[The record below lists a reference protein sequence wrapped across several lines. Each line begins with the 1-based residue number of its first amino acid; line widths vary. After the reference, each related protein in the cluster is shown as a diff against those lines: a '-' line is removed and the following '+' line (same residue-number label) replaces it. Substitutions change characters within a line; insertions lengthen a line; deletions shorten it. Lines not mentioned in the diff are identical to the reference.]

1 LISKCDIMGIQRR
14 VLLVFLLLGLVSLFA
29 DIVYE
34 GGRSISGA
42 YLAEIKAPILATAL
56 VGTGEFLGLI
66 FRLFSGYI
74 ATIFQSST
82 VLWGST
88 LLGYLITSLSIP
100 MIAFA
105 PTWHD
110 VVALYVVE
118 RLGKGLRTP
127 TRDVIVAEVSEG
139 IGVGKGF
146 GIHELLDQVGAFVG
160 PILVSILLTLYGY
173 RIAYLTLIIPGITS
187 VILVVTAWRLYPT
200 LKSTSVRKSKLVVR
214 GYSRLFWIYTLATSI
229 LALGFMHWSIASY
242 YLKIRGVVSS
252 TEIGLIYAIAMLVDA
267 VVAVP
272 LGILFDKIKFKT
284 LLMIPTL
291 TPLFILLIMYAP
303 HELIYF
309 SAIPWGIVMCSE
321 ESIMRASIALLVEP
335 PKRPLAYGFF
345 GLVFGFM
352 WAVGG
357 YIYTVIIDKPLLT
370 LIYVLTTSI
379 TSLYL
384 YITLIRHTIKS

>member
-1 LISKCDIMGIQRR
+1 

-29 DIVYE
+29 DVVYE
-34 GGRSISGA
+34 GGRSVSGA
-42 YLAEIKAPILATAL
+42 YLAELKAPVVATAL
-56 VGTGEFLGLI
+56 VGVGEFLGLV

-74 ATIFQSST
+74 ATMLQSPT

-105 PTWHD
+105 PTWHE
-110 VVALYVVE
+110 VVVLYIIE

-127 TRDVIVAEVSEG
+127 TRDVIIAEVSEG

-146 GIHELLDQVGAFVG
+146 GIHELLDQVGAFLG
-160 PILVSILLTLYGY
+160 PTLVSILITFYGY
-173 RIAYLTLIIPGITS
+173 RVAYLTLLIPGIIS
-187 VILVVTAWRLYPT
+187 VLLVVTAWRLYPK
-200 LKSTSVRKSKLVVR
+200 LRSTSVKSPKLVVR
-214 GYSRLFWIYTLATSI
+214 GYSSLFWIYTLATSV

-242 YLKIRGVVSS
+242 YLKIRGVVGDA
-252 TEIGLIYAIAMLVDA
+252 EIGFIYAIAMLVDA

-272 LGILFDKIKFKT
+272 LGILFDKVRFKT
-284 LLMIPTL
+284 LLMIPAL
-291 TPLFILLIMYAP
+291 TPVFIVLIMYAP
-303 HELIYF
+303 HELLYF

-321 ESIMRASIALLVEP
+321 ESVMRASIALLVEP

-357 YIYTVIIDKPLLT
+357 YIYTVLIDKPLYML
-370 LIYVLTTSI
+370 LYAIVTSI
-379 TSLYL
+379 ASIYL
-384 YITLIRHTIKS
+384 YITLIIRSSKS

>member
-1 LISKCDIMGIQRR
+1 MSTQRR
-14 VLLVFLLLGLVSLFA
+14 VLLVFLLLSLVSLFA
-29 DIVYE
+29 DVVYE
-34 GGRSISGA
+34 GGRSVSGA
-42 YLAEIKAPILATAL
+42 YLAELKAPVVATAL
-56 VGTGEFLGLI
+56 VGVGEFLGLV

-74 ATIFQSST
+74 ATMLQSPT

-105 PTWHD
+105 PTWHE
-110 VVALYVVE
+110 VVVLYIIE

-127 TRDVIVAEVSEG
+127 TRDVIIAEVSEG

-146 GIHELLDQVGAFVG
+146 GIHELLDQVGAFLG
-160 PILVSILLTLYGY
+160 PTLVSILITFYGY
-173 RIAYLTLIIPGITS
+173 RVAYLTLIIPGIIS
-187 VILVVTAWRLYPT
+187 VLLVVTAWRLYPK
-200 LKSTSVRKSKLVVR
+200 LRSTSVKSPKLVVR
-214 GYSRLFWIYTLATSI
+214 GYGSLFWIYTLATSV

-242 YLKIRGVVSS
+242 YLKIRGVVGDA
-252 TEIGLIYAIAMLVDA
+252 EIGFIYAIAMLVDA

-272 LGILFDKIKFKT
+272 LGILFDKVRFKT
-284 LLMIPTL
+284 LLMIPAL
-291 TPLFILLIMYAP
+291 TPVFIVLIMYAP
-303 HELIYF
+303 HELLYF

-321 ESIMRASIALLVEP
+321 ESVMRASIALLVEP

-357 YIYTVIIDKPLLT
+357 YIYTVLIDKPLYML
-370 LIYVLTTSI
+370 LYAIVTSI
-379 TSLYL
+379 ASIYL
-384 YITLIRHTIKS
+384 YITLIIRSSKS

>member
-1 LISKCDIMGIQRR
+1 

-29 DIVYE
+29 DVVYE
-34 GGRSISGA
+34 GGRSVSGA
-42 YLAEIKAPILATAL
+42 YLAELKAPVVATAL
-56 VGTGEFLGLI
+56 VGVGEFLGLV

-74 ATIFQSST
+74 ATTLQSST

-105 PTWHD
+105 PTWHE
-110 VVALYVVE
+110 VVALYIIE

-146 GIHELLDQVGAFVG
+146 GIHELLDQVGAFLG
-160 PILVSILLTLYGY
+160 PTLVSILITFYGY
-173 RIAYLTLIIPGITS
+173 RVAYLTLIIPGIIS
-187 VILVVTAWRLYPT
+187 VLLVVTAWRLYPK
-200 LKSTSVRKSKLVVR
+200 LRSTSVKSPKLVVK
-214 GYSRLFWIYTLATSI
+214 GYSSLFWIYTLATSV

-242 YLKIRGVVSS
+242 YLKIRGVVGDA
-252 TEIGLIYAIAMLVDA
+252 EIGFIYAIAMLVDA
-267 VVAVP
+267 VVAAP
-272 LGILFDKIKFKT
+272 LGILFDKIRFKT
-284 LLMIPTL
+284 LLMIPAL
-291 TPLFILLIMYAP
+291 TPVFIVLIMYAP
-303 HELIYF
+303 HELLYF

-321 ESIMRASIALLVEP
+321 ESVMRASIALLVEP

-357 YIYTVIIDKPLLT
+357 YIYTVLIDKPLYML
-370 LIYVLTTSI
+370 LYAIMTSI
-379 TSLYL
+379 ASIYL
-384 YITLIRHTIKS
+384 YITLIIRSSKS

>member
-1 LISKCDIMGIQRR
+1 MSTQRR

-29 DIVYE
+29 DVVYE
-34 GGRSISGA
+34 GGRSVSGA
-42 YLAEIKAPILATAL
+42 YLAELKAPVVATAL
-56 VGTGEFLGLI
+56 VGVGEFLGLV

-74 ATIFQSST
+74 ATMLQSPT

-105 PTWHD
+105 PTWHE
-110 VVALYVVE
+110 VVVLYIIE

-146 GIHELLDQVGAFVG
+146 GIHELLDQVGAFLG
-160 PILVSILLTLYGY
+160 PTLVSILITFYGY
-173 RIAYLTLIIPGITS
+173 RVAYLTLLIPGIIS
-187 VILVVTAWRLYPT
+187 VLLVVTAWRLYPK
-200 LKSTSVRKSKLVVR
+200 LRSTSVKSPKLVVR
-214 GYSRLFWIYTLATSI
+214 GYGSLFWIYTLATSV

-242 YLKIRGVVSS
+242 YLKIRGVVGDA
-252 TEIGLIYAIAMLVDA
+252 EIGFIYAIAMLVDA

-272 LGILFDKIKFKT
+272 LGILFDKVRFKT
-284 LLMIPTL
+284 LLMIPAL
-291 TPLFILLIMYAP
+291 TPVFIVLIMYAP
-303 HELIYF
+303 HELLYF

-321 ESIMRASIALLVEP
+321 ESVMRASIALLVEP

-357 YIYTVIIDKPLLT
+357 YIYTVLIDKPLYML
-370 LIYVLTTSI
+370 LYAIVTSI
-379 TSLYL
+379 ASIYL
-384 YITLIRHTIKS
+384 YITLIIRSSKS

>member
-1 LISKCDIMGIQRR
+1 MSTQRR

-29 DIVYE
+29 DVVYE
-34 GGRSISGA
+34 GGRSVSGA
-42 YLAEIKAPILATAL
+42 YLAEIKAPVVATAL
-56 VGTGEFLGLI
+56 VGVGEFLGLA

-74 ATIFQSST
+74 ATILQSST

-110 VVALYVVE
+110 VVVLYIIE
-118 RLGKGLRTP
+118 RLGKGLRAP

-146 GIHELLDQVGAFVG
+146 GIHELLDQVGAFLG
-160 PILVSILLTLYGY
+160 PVLVSILLTLYGY
-173 RIAYLTLIIPGITS
+173 RVAYLTLIIPGMIS
-187 VILVVTAWRLYPT
+187 VLLVATAWRLHPK

-214 GYSRLFWIYTLATSI
+214 GYSKSFWIYTLATSV
-229 LALGFMHWSIASY
+229 LVLGFMHWSIASY
-242 YLKIRGVVSS
+242 YLKIRGVVSDA
-252 TEIGLIYAIAMLVDA
+252 EIGFIYAIAMFVDA
-267 VVAVP
+267 IVAVP
-272 LGILFDKIKFKT
+272 LGVLFDKVKFKT
-284 LLMIPTL
+284 LLTIPAL
-291 TPLFILLIMYAP
+291 TPVFIVLIMYAP

-309 SAIPWGIVMCSE
+309 SAIPWGIIMCSE
-321 ESIMRASIALLVEP
+321 ESIMRATIALLVEP
-335 PKRPLAYGFF
+335 SKRPLAYGFF

-357 YIYTVIIDKPLLT
+357 YIYVAILDKPLYM

-379 TSLYL
+379 TSTYL
-384 YITLIRHTIKS
+384 YITLINVFQEAPVI

>member
-1 LISKCDIMGIQRR
+1 MSTQRR

-29 DIVYE
+29 DVVYE
-34 GGRSISGA
+34 GGRSVSGA
-42 YLAEIKAPILATAL
+42 YLAELKAPVVATAL
-56 VGTGEFLGLI
+56 VGVGEFLGLV

-74 ATIFQSST
+74 ATTLQSPT

-105 PTWHD
+105 PTWHE
-110 VVALYVVE
+110 VVVLYIIE

-146 GIHELLDQVGAFVG
+146 GIHELLDQVGAFLG
-160 PILVSILLTLYGY
+160 PTLVSILITFYGY
-173 RIAYLTLIIPGITS
+173 RVAYLTLIIPGIIS
-187 VILVVTAWRLYPT
+187 VVLVVTAWRLYPK
-200 LKSTSVRKSKLVVR
+200 LRSTSVKSPKLVVR
-214 GYSRLFWIYTLATSI
+214 GYSSLFWIYTLATSV

-242 YLKIRGVVSS
+242 YLKIRGVVGDA
-252 TEIGLIYAIAMLVDA
+252 EIGFIYAIAMLVDA

-272 LGILFDKIKFKT
+272 LGILFDKVRFKT
-284 LLMIPTL
+284 LLMIPAL
-291 TPLFILLIMYAP
+291 TPVFIVLIMYAP
-303 HELIYF
+303 HELLYF

-321 ESIMRASIALLVEP
+321 ESVMRASIALLVEP

-357 YIYTVIIDKPLLT
+357 YIYTVLIDKPLYML
-370 LIYVLTTSI
+370 LYAIVTSI
-379 TSLYL
+379 ASIYL
-384 YITLIRHTIKS
+384 YITLIIRSSKS

>member
-1 LISKCDIMGIQRR
+1 M
-14 VLLVFLLLGLVSLFA
+14 LLVFLLLSLVSLFA
-29 DIVYE
+29 DVVYE
-34 GGRSISGA
+34 GGRSVSGA
-42 YLAEIKAPILATAL
+42 YLAELKAPVVATAL
-56 VGTGEFLGLI
+56 VGVGEFLGLV

-74 ATIFQSST
+74 ATTLQSPT

-105 PTWHD
+105 PTWHE
-110 VVALYVVE
+110 VVVLYIIE

-127 TRDVIVAEVSEG
+127 TRDVIIAEVSEG

-146 GIHELLDQVGAFVG
+146 GIHELLDQVGAFLG
-160 PILVSILLTLYGY
+160 PTLVSILITFYGY
-173 RIAYLTLIIPGITS
+173 RVAYLTLIIPGIIS
-187 VILVVTAWRLYPT
+187 VLLVVTAWRLYPK
-200 LKSTSVRKSKLVVR
+200 LRSTSVKSPKLVVR
-214 GYSRLFWIYTLATSI
+214 GYSSLFWIYTLATSV

-242 YLKIRGVVSS
+242 YLKIRGVVGDA
-252 TEIGLIYAIAMLVDA
+252 EIGFIYAIAMLVDA

-272 LGILFDKIKFKT
+272 LGILFDKVRFKT
-284 LLMIPTL
+284 LLMTPAL
-291 TPLFILLIMYAP
+291 TPVFIVLIMYAP
-303 HELIYF
+303 HELLYF

-321 ESIMRASIALLVEP
+321 ESVMRASIALLVEP

-357 YIYTVIIDKPLLT
+357 YIYTVLIDKPLYML
-370 LIYVLTTSI
+370 LYAIVTSI
-379 TSLYL
+379 ASIYL
-384 YITLIRHTIKS
+384 YIILIIRSSKS

>member
-1 LISKCDIMGIQRR
+1 MSTQRR

-29 DIVYE
+29 DVVYE
-34 GGRSISGA
+34 GGRSVSGA
-42 YLAEIKAPILATAL
+42 YLAELKAPVVATAL
-56 VGTGEFLGLI
+56 VGVGEFLGLV

-74 ATIFQSST
+74 ATMLQSPT

-105 PTWHD
+105 PTWHE
-110 VVALYVVE
+110 VVVLYIIE

-127 TRDVIVAEVSEG
+127 TRDVIIAEVSEG

-146 GIHELLDQVGAFVG
+146 GIHELLDQVGAFLG
-160 PILVSILLTLYGY
+160 PTLVSILITFYGY
-173 RIAYLTLIIPGITS
+173 RVAYLTLLIPGIIS
-187 VILVVTAWRLYPT
+187 VLLVVTAWRLYPK
-200 LKSTSVRKSKLVVR
+200 LRSTSVKSPKLVVR
-214 GYSRLFWIYTLATSI
+214 GYGSLFWIYTLATSV

-242 YLKIRGVVSS
+242 YLKIRGVVGDA
-252 TEIGLIYAIAMLVDA
+252 EIGFIYAIAMLVDA

-272 LGILFDKIKFKT
+272 LGILFDKVRFKT
-284 LLMIPTL
+284 LLMIPAL
-291 TPLFILLIMYAP
+291 TPVFIVLIMYAP
-303 HELIYF
+303 HELLYF

-321 ESIMRASIALLVEP
+321 ESVMRASIALLVEP

-357 YIYTVIIDKPLLT
+357 YIYTVLIDKPLYML
-370 LIYVLTTSI
+370 LYAIVTSI
-379 TSLYL
+379 ASIYL
-384 YITLIRHTIKS
+384 YITLIIRSSKS